1 MIDWFLAALCL
12 LAVCGLSLV
21 AANRAYSLVATC
33 RLLIAVASLVTKH
46 MLYGTWAS
54 VIVALRLRSCG
65 TWAYL
70 LHSMWSLPRAGI
82 EPVSPAL
89 TGRLSL
95 PVTLYHQRSPVF
107 FFFFLFLRAVVT
119 YFFNDHSNF
128 FSKTIFLV
136 ICGQSSKSFFHYL
149 SIQLMTWLI
158 S

>member
-95 PVTLYHQRSPVF
+95 PVPLYHQRSPVF
-107 FFFFLFLRAVVT
+107 FFFF
-119 YFFNDHSNF
+119 YFWGLWSHIS
-128 FSKTIFLV
+128 
-136 ICGQSSKSFFHYL
+136 
-149 SIQLMTWLI
+149 LMTIQIFFQRLYSLSFVVSHQSLSSI
-158 S
+158 ILASS